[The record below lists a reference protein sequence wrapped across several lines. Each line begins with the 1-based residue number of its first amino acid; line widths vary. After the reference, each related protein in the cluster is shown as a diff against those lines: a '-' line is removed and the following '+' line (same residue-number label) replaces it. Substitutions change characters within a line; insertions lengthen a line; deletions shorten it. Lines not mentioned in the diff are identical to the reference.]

1 MYQKRSNASEALLLL
16 LLLFRGR
23 FFASLLGCLR
33 VTLGA
38 PTAGWWLRDYWR
50 LRRVFVVTIVAFV
63 AFRQKAMATTTT
75 IATTVTT

>member
-1 MYQKRSNASEALLLL
+1 MYQERSRAPEALLLL

-23 FFASLLGCLR
+23 DGARLLGNLR
-33 VTLGA
+33 GALGA
-38 PTAGWWLRDYWR
+38 PSAGWWLRDYWR

-75 IATTVTT
+75 IERRR